1 MQSVKF
7 DSAEVEARQEKLRE
21 YKYNVE
27 KAIQELDS
35 NLQSLIYDTQKVIDD
50 LCYNSNVRTSDDG
63 ALGKINYVLKK
74 MPQRIGYING
84 TIARVS
90 GTLMYWQNIADKLSI
105 DFKVL
110 NDEIGAWEKQVE
122 DIRYELMAIPDGYWE
137 STTIT
142 YSDGSTSESSEWYD
156 PWEGERDSL
165 RAKRDSIYEF
175 HLTPLR
181 SERNEVHGK
190 LIVAQTNCSIASGD
204 LNKLNS
210 FLTRCNSILS
220 TAKKDDEHIKKT
232 LKSLSEIIESLKKY
246 REKLGNFSES
256 VMGLIQKA
264 DKILN
269 KALSA
274 ITELMAI
281 SHKHIPDFENRPIK
295 VQFDI
300 DECKKYKVNGDEF
313 NEEIESLY
321 KYLVGIISGIS
332 SWNDNNKNKAST
344 AILSHAEAMKSV
356 VNIFDNEMDF
366 LKKQIKI
373 LTDYYNA
380 IE

>member
-21 YKYNVE
+21 YTYNVK

-63 ALGKINYVLKK
+63 ALGKISYVLNQ
-74 MPQRIGYING
+74 MPKRIAYVNG
-84 TIARVS
+84 TIARVN

-105 DFKVL
+105 EYKVL
-110 NDEIGAWEKQVE
+110 DDEIRLWEREVA
-122 DIRYELMAIPDGYWE
+122 DIHDRLMTIPSGYWDTYTTYDSDGYPHTE
-137 STTIT
+137 
-142 YSDGSTSESSEWYD
+142 SEWCD
-156 PWEGERDSL
+156 PWESERDSL
-165 RAKRDSIYEF
+165 RARRDTIYEI

-181 SERNEVHGK
+181 AQRNDVHSK
-190 LIVAQTNCSIASGD
+190 LMVAKNNCSIAGGD

-210 FLTRCNSILS
+210 FLTRCNSIQS

-232 LKSLSEIIESLKKY
+232 LKALSEIIESLKKY
-246 REKLGNFSES
+246 REKLGSFNES

-274 ITELMAI
+274 IAELMAI
-281 SHKHIPDFENRPIK
+281 SHKHIT
-295 VQFDI
+295 
-300 DECKKYKVNGDEF
+300 
-313 NEEIESLY
+313 SLLY
-321 KYLVGIISGIS
+321 TS
-332 SWNDNNKNKAST
+332 ASPR
-344 AILSHAEAMKSV
+344 
-356 VNIFDNEMDF
+356 D
-366 LKKQIKI
+366 
-373 LTDYYNA
+373 
-380 IE
+380 